1 MKKILSSQQIRQVD
15 AYTIQSEPISSLD
28 LMERASRLVAEQLC
42 GLFDTTR
49 RIFVFAGPGNNGGD
63 ALAIARMLVQQQYR
77 VSVYLFNIGNNL
89 SADCLANKN
98 RLKLCPTI
106 DFHEITT
113 DFVPPVISEED
124 VIIDGLFGTGL
135 SRPLTGGFAA
145 VVKYINLSGATVV
158 SVDVP
163 SGLMT
168 EDNTTNV
175 MAHVVHANYTF
186 TFQFNKLAFLFAE
199 TESYIGHLTVLDIG
213 LHDPLNESTATPYYI
228 FDASDALAMLK
239 TRPRFSHKG
248 TFGHACLIAGQEGMG
263 GAAIMASK
271 ACMRSGAGK
280 LTVHTPLAN
289 VLPLQI
295 SVPEAILH
303 IERQSDKFSAPFD
316 TTSYNALAIGP
327 GIGTDETTVRAFS
340 QQLHYHQGPLVL
352 DADALNILAAHPEL
366 MDRVPQDAILTP
378 HKKEL
383 RGLIGATTN
392 SYEELQQTR
401 RFAQS
406 YHVYVII
413 KGANSAI
420 VTPEGEV
427 IFNITGNP
435 GMATAGSGDVLS
447 GIILAFLAQDYSSL
461 QASLL
466 ATYLHGLAGDLAAAE
481 LTQESLI
488 ATDLIDYLPRA
499 FRHTHDSSPSSEMK
513 NDK

>member
-15 AYTIQSEPISSLD
+15 AHTIHTEPISSLD
-28 LMERASRLVAEQLC
+28 LMERASRHVAEQLF
-42 GLFDTTR
+42 GLFDTSR
-49 RIFVFAGPGNNGGD
+49 HFIVFAGPGNNGGD
-63 ALAIARMLVQQQYR
+63 ALAIARMLVQQGYR
-77 VSVYLFNIGNNL
+77 VSAYLFNIGNNV
-89 SADCLANKN
+89 SADCLTNKN

-113 DFVPPVISEED
+113 DFVPPVISADD

-135 SRPLTGGFAA
+135 SRPLMGGFAA
-145 VVKYINLSGATVV
+145 VVKYINSSEATVV

-168 EDNTTNV
+168 EDNTANV
-175 MAHVVHANYTF
+175 MPHVVHADYTF
-186 TFQFNKLAFLFAE
+186 TFQYNKLAFLFPE
-199 TESYIGHLTVLDIG
+199 TEPYIGRLTVLDIG
-213 LHDPLNESTATPYYI
+213 LHDPLNDATATPYYI
-228 FDASDALAMLK
+228 FDASDALSMLK

-248 TFGHACLIAGQEGMG
+248 TFGHACLIAGKEGMG

-289 VLPLQI
+289 VVPLQI

-303 IERQSDKFSAPFD
+303 IERQNDKFSAPFE
-316 TTSYNALAIGP
+316 TTSFNALAIGP

-366 MDRVPQDAILTP
+366 MSRVPQDAILTP

-383 RGLIGATTN
+383 RGLIGATSN

-401 RFAQS
+401 LFAQR
-406 YHVYVII
+406 HHLYVII

-420 VTPEGEV
+420 VTPEGDV
-427 IFNITGNP
+427 IYNITGNP

-466 ATYLHGLAGDLAAAE
+466 STYIHGLAGDLAAAD
-481 LTQESLI
+481 LTQESLV

-499 FRHTHDSSPSSEMK
+499 FRQIHESSTSM
-513 NDK
+513 D

>member
-15 AYTIQSEPISSLD
+15 AHTIQTEPISSLD
-28 LMERASRLVAEQLC
+28 LMERASRLVADHLC
-42 GLFDTTR
+42 ALFESSR
-49 RIFVFAGPGNNGGD
+49 RIIVFAGPGNNGGD
-63 ALAIARMLVQQQYR
+63 ALAVARLLVQQGYR
-77 VSVYLFNIGNNL
+77 VSAYLFNIGNNV
-89 SADCLANKN
+89 SADCLTNKN

-113 DFVPPVISEED
+113 DFVPPAISADD
-124 VIIDGLFGTGL
+124 VIIDGLVGTGL
-135 SRPLTGGFAA
+135 SRPLMGGFAA
-145 VVKYINLSGATVV
+145 VVKYINSSEATVV
-158 SVDVP
+158 SIDVP

-168 EDNTTNV
+168 EDNTANV
-175 MAHVVHANYTF
+175 MTHVVRADYTF
-186 TFQFNKLAFLFAE
+186 TFQYNKLAFLFAE
-199 TESYIGHLTVLDIG
+199 TESYLGKLTVLDIG
-213 LHDPLNESTATPYYI
+213 LHDPLNESTTTPYYI
-228 FDASDALAMLK
+228 FDEADAQAMLK

-248 TFGHACLIAGQEGMG
+248 TFGHACLIAGKEGMG

-280 LTVHTPLAN
+280 LTVHTPMAN
-289 VLPLQI
+289 VVPLQI

-303 IERQSDKFSAPFD
+303 IERQSDKYAAPFE
-316 TTSYNALAIGP
+316 TTTFNALAIGP

-352 DADALNILAAHPEL
+352 DADALNILGTHPEL
-366 MDRVPQDAILTP
+366 MNRVPQDAILTP

-383 RGLIGATTN
+383 RGLIGATSN
-392 SYEELQQTR
+392 SYEELQLTR
-401 RFAQS
+401 QFAQR
-406 YHVYVII
+406 YRIYVII

-420 VTPEGEV
+420 VTPEGDV
-427 IFNITGNP
+427 IYNITGNP

-466 ATYLHGLAGDLAAAE
+466 ATYLHGLAGDLAAAD
-481 LTQESLI
+481 LTEESLI

-499 FRHTHDSSPSSEMK
+499 FQHLK
-513 NDK
+513 NEQK

>member
-1 MKKILSSQQIRQVD
+1 MKKILSSQKIRLVD
-15 AYTIQSEPISSLD
+15 AHTIQTEPIASID
-28 LMERASRLVAEQLC
+28 LMERASRQVAEHVVS
-42 GLFDTTR
+42 LFDASR
-49 RIFVFAGPGNNGGD
+49 RMIVFAGPGNNGGD
-63 ALAIARMLVQQQYR
+63 ALAVARILVQQGYR
-77 VSVYLFNIGNNL
+77 VSAYLFNIGNNI
-89 SADCLANKN
+89 SSDCLTNKN

-113 DFVPPVISEED
+113 DFVPPVISEDD

-135 SRPLTGGFAA
+135 SRPLMGGFAA
-145 VVKYINLSGATVV
+145 VVKYINSSTATIV
-158 SVDVP
+158 SIDVP

-168 EDNTTNV
+168 EDNTANV
-175 MAHVVHANYTF
+175 MTHVVHADYTF
-186 TFQFNKLAFLFAE
+186 TFQYNKLAFLFAE
-199 TESYIGHLTVLDIG
+199 TEPYIGRLTVLDIG
-213 LHDPLNESTATPYYI
+213 LHDPLNDSTITPYYI
-228 FDASDALAMLK
+228 FDAFDALTMLK

-248 TFGHACLIAGQEGMG
+248 TFGHACLIAGKEGMC
-263 GAAIMASK
+263 GAAIMASR

-280 LTVHTPLAN
+280 LTVHTPQAN
-289 VLPLQI
+289 VVPLQI

-303 IERQSDKFSAPFD
+303 IERQSDKFSTPFD

-327 GIGTDETTVRAFS
+327 GIGTDEATVRAFT

-352 DADALNILAAHPEL
+352 DADALNILGTHPEL
-366 MDRVPQDAILTP
+366 MNRVPQDAILTP

-401 RFAQS
+401 QFAQR

-427 IFNITGNP
+427 IYNITGNP

-466 ATYLHGLAGDLAAAE
+466 ATYLHGLAGDLAATD

-499 FRHTHDSSPSSEMK
+499 FRHLHESSVKPKEVASH
-513 NDK
+513 